1 MQQIAELETDS
12 LPLAGPI
19 VRFLLQHI
27 ALLPPPPE
35 AIPASESST
44 PNLPLPITCKPC
56 PPTLAG
62 GYSSTLGILLC
73 QNRFMSKGHMEDALS
88 HELIHAWD
96 GRRFEVKGE
105 WGKDLRAHA
114 CTEVSTGRRSD
125 LTIAD
130 SSSYHPRFEQRIS
143 VETVHG
149 LASSLGEIGR
159 GRNSNRS
166 VVLFRPAALRSYH
179 TLPSRPHPVL
189 NRSKALD

>member
-1 MQQIAELETDS
+1 VEHDLYSLRTAPQLSAAPHRRTRADS
-12 LPLAGPI
+12 LLLAGPI

-35 AIPASESST
+35 AVPASESST

-114 CTEVSTGRRSD
+114 CTEVSFGWRFLVISRADRPSFRLRS
-125 LTIAD
+125 
-130 SSSYHPRFEQRIS
+130 EQRTS
-143 VETVHG
+143 VETAHG
-149 LASSLGEIGR
+149 LASLLGETGR
-159 GRNSNRS
+159 GRSS
-166 VVLFRPAALRSYH
+166 
-179 TLPSRPHPVL
+179 SR
-189 NRSKALD
+189 